1 MIKYENNDGINK
13 IMDELDT
20 KIQKERNILN
30 ETGTGEK
37 DRMVRS
43 TAAAYIIAYE
53 KCKSLIKNYFIN
65 WKENIMED
73 KVKIVQYEAEVR
85 MLNFSKISVNTPN
98 SKVVGWNAKVI

>member
-37 DRMVRS
+37 DRMVL
-43 TAAAYIIAYE
+43 
-53 KCKSLIKNYFIN
+53 SLIHI
-65 WKENIMED
+65 W
-73 KVKIVQYEAEVR
+73 
-85 MLNFSKISVNTPN
+85 
-98 SKVVGWNAKVI
+98 

>member
-53 KCKSLIKNYFIN
+53 KCKS
-65 WKENIMED
+65 
-73 KVKIVQYEAEVR
+73 
-85 MLNFSKISVNTPN
+85 
-98 SKVVGWNAKVI
+98 